1 MPNVF
6 QPITSN
12 SSDAAKWAQAHKNFA
27 QLDREAVTKVFKGPN
42 GPRVIQGQLPYG
54 GYGMLLYDDDG
65 TPRVLIGTAPD
76 DGRIGTWVSKPGQSV
91 ITLLGG

>member
-6 QPITSN
+6 QPINPQSSQSN
-12 SSDAAKWAQAHKNFA
+12 AMAQINQNFA
-27 QLDREAVTKVFKGPN
+27 RLDREAVTKVFKGPN
-42 GPRVIQGQLPYG
+42 GPRVIQGALPYG
-54 GYGMLLYDDDG
+54 GYGILLYDDDG